1 MDRGLKQARSRAVGR
16 GMGFLERVSQSP
28 RLRDRF
34 GSGLLYCCS
43 FMAVT
48 AAEAGLRARARRLA
62 LTGFDSWRRANPLNE
77 TGIDSSLVVHFIQA
91 YDAAS
96 RLGLRFPRAVSI
108 LRRAAR
114 AHSPEELLWFDPR
127 REAPP
132 ADIPESCDCGAL
144 NPRGARRCGSCAA
157 RLSRMTAMRAWY
169 LCFTSAYCAGK
180 LGVPL
185 GPRYADAMAW
195 LPYMRRYRSPRQ
207 SVPAFYDSV
216 YAITHVVYT
225 LNDYGRFL
233 LEPEWL
239 PWEYDFL
246 ARHLNDAVA
255 LDDPDMVGEFLD
267 TLRAFGLPAGEPGL
281 RHATEYLIDSQNPD
295 GSWGA
300 REGTIDYRRFHAT
313 WAAIDGLREF
323 RWTRAGV
330 SFPSILPRLK
340 IWACVS

>member
-1 MDRGLKQARSRAVGR
+1 MR
-16 GMGFLERVSQSP
+16 FLERVSEPS
-28 RLRDRF
+28 RLRERF

-48 AAEAGLRARARRLA
+48 AADARLRARARRLA
-62 LTGFDSWRRANPLNE
+62 LLGFRSWRGSNPLE
-77 TGIDSSLVVHFIQA
+77 GPEIDAHLVTGFIQA

-96 RLGLRFPRAVSI
+96 RLGLRYPRALAI
-108 LRRAAR
+108 LRQAAR
-114 AHSPEELLWFDPR
+114 AHAPEDLLWFDPR

-132 ADIPESCDCGAL
+132 SNIPECCECGML
-144 NPRGARRCGSCAA
+144 NARGARKCAACSA
-157 RLSRMTAMRAWY
+157 RLSMMTPMRAWY
-169 LCFTSAYCAGK
+169 LCFTSAYCAGR

-195 LPYMRRYRSPRQ
+195 LPYMRRYRSPR
-207 SVPAFYDSV
+207 SGVTAFYDSV

-225 LNDYGRFL
+225 LNDYGKFL
-233 LEPEWL
+233 LKPEWL

-246 ARHLNDAVA
+246 ARHLNDAVS
-255 LDDPDMVGEFLD
+255 LNDPDMVGEFLD

-281 RHATEYLIDSQNPD
+281 RYATEYLLHAQNPD

-313 WAAIDGLREF
+313 WAAIDGLRDF
-323 RWTRAGV
+323 RWKTAGL
-330 SFPSILPRLK
+330 SFPAILPDLRR
-340 IWACVS
+340 WARVS